1 MLLICIG
8 AVPLV
13 LNVWRSESWKSV
25 FTSISYALVFL
36 LLGVAAASPAFESS
50 EELES
55 SPEIVF
61 LEDRS
66 RSMVTQPENISI
78 DGVEIDRRVLASG
91 NGSRLGSALR
101 SNLVPNTTYL
111 VSSDMRSSDDLDG
124 VSRSFRRENSSI
136 YFLEESMEEEYSV
149 YLEGPKTAVPDSET
163 EFRVYV
169 ESTGEET
176 PEPSVEVDGEEVEIK
191 ETDSGYSFSY
201 RFSEKG
207 YHRIEASIGSEDVY
221 SDNNRFYR
229 TVKVIERPDVLVLG
243 EEGELSSAA
252 SRFFDLTHSET
263 LPEDLSKFYA
273 VVLKEKTSSQRL
285 ESYVSSG
292 NGLIYTGDGS
302 MDLLP
307 VKEHDY
313 STSVQNPKIILGF
326 DISKGNSVAGRDT
339 TKKSQNLTA
348 GFIGLL
354 RKEQPESL
362 VGVFAYNETPIPFG
376 GGQPRPLSIDSYFNE
391 LSKLK
396 TINSSGQ
403 AYQIEALNKSRKMI
417 GNSPGNIILIS
428 DFKVPPRGGILTPS
442 YDELRNQLLEGE
454 VDYDERFKPEE
465 YERQLIEEI
474 RNLPSNISFRG
485 VGVGQLNNDFIER
498 LNEIDKSNV
507 QGYHAGDAQELNSL
521 LNEISGGGGSE
532 RKGIGIVDANH
543 WITEDLGSLRST
555 VREVKDMK
563 TKLGAET
570 LVETSGGRDFLSTWR
585 YGLGRVAA
593 FSAAGES
600 LGHVI
605 SDDPVLVSRTLSW
618 AIGNPERK
626 QEKYISVDSGR
637 YGEDVSLVASYPAEG
652 FVRSGPDTYRATT
665 NPESLGFHRF
675 LGASFGYN
683 YRKEVQQL
691 GYDAAVMRKMS
702 SITGG
707 EVLERRELSE
717 LREAAR
723 QKQTSTVSYTSL
735 TPWILTLTMLV
746 FLAQAGYR
754 KRKGWL

>member
-78 DGVEIDRRVLASG
+78 DGVEIDHRVLASG

-124 VSRSFRRENSSI
+124 VSRSFRQENSSI

-176 PEPSVEVDGEEVEIK
+176 PEPSVEIDGKEVEIK

-229 TVKVIERPDVLVLG
+229 TIKVIERPDVLVLG

-273 VVLKEKTSSQRL
+273 VVLKEKMSSQRL

-307 VKEHDY
+307 VRETEIKSE
-313 STSVQNPKIILGF
+313 TQNPKILVGIDSSEGALEGSRGWGSCQVGDSIKESKILAQS
-326 DISKGNSVAGRDT
+326 IV
-339 TKKSQNLTA
+339 KSLSENRPSSIA
-348 GFIGLL
+348 
-354 RKEQPESL
+354 
-362 VGVFAYNETPIPFG
+362 GVFAYNNSVYSFGRPQALSNTRYTNSILGPEGIGAIPVCG
-376 GGQPRPLSIDSYFNE
+376 
-391 LSKLK
+391 
-396 TINSSGQ
+396 T
-403 AYQIEALNKSRKMI
+403 AYQVNAIQKASEIM
-417 GNSPGNIILIS
+417 GDSPGNIILVT
-428 DFKVPPRGGILTPS
+428 DGTVPPDGGIYAPGDQERVSSAITDPL
-442 YDELRNQLLEGE
+442 YRENALEEADELGSDVDLSVVAVGDHSGNKEFLENLADAGGGE
-454 VDYDERFKPEE
+454 FYSSKEQFFRLEK
-465 YERQLIEEI
+465 
-474 RNLPSNISFRG
+474 NL
-485 VGVGQLNNDFIER
+485 Q
-498 LNEIDKSNV
+498 
-507 QGYHAGDAQELNSL
+507 
-521 LNEISGGGGSE
+521 GGGGSDL
-532 RKGIGIVDANH
+532 KGITVAENDH
-543 WITEDLGSLRST
+543 FITRSITGLGLSVTELDQVKKKPSA
-555 VREVKDMK
+555 EV
-563 TKLGAET
+563 L
-570 LVETSGGRDFLSTWR
+570 LETSTGRPFLTTWR
-585 YGLGRVAA
+585 YGLGKVAA
-593 FSAAGES
+593 FSGGSEDLKRVVS
-600 LGHVI
+600 R
-605 SDDPVLVSRTLSW
+605 SPDLVSRTLSW

-652 FVRSGPDTYRATT
+652 FVQSGPDAYRATT

-683 YRKEVQQL
+683 YRKEIQQL
-691 GYDAAVMRKMS
+691 GYDTAVMRKTS

-723 QKQTSTVSYTSL
+723 QKQTSTVTYTSL
-735 TPWILTLTMLV
+735 TPGILTLTMLV